1 MKTQR
6 ILGILWLALFTFII
20 AFWLWKFATRTNMSS
35 DLGFHTFAS
44 PVYLFGVI
52 ASFFLIRGAQWAR
65 IAIGIIAL
73 LFAVLVF
80 WLFWK
85 SWSWHGVDGCL
96 GIFALVSAVILL
108 FPRRHA
114 VA

>member
-6 ILGILWLALFTFII
+6 ILGILWLALFTFIGVLC
-20 AFWLWKFATRTNMSS
+20 LWKVMKKDDVSSLGCRPFAF
-35 DLGFHTFAS
+35 L
-44 PVYLFGVI
+44 VYIFGAI
-52 ASFFLIRGAQWAR
+52 TSFFLMRGAWWAR

-73 LFAVLVF
+73 VLAVLVIYF
-80 WLFWK
+80 MWK
-85 SWSWHGVDGCL
+85 SGRWHGLDGCL
-96 GIFALVSAVILL
+96 GIFALVSAPILL

>member
-6 ILGILWLALFTFII
+6 ILGILWLAFCSFII
-20 AFWLWKFATRTNMSS
+20 VFWLWKFMNNIQP
-35 DLGFHTFAS
+35 LVGYFQIFAS
-44 PVYLFGVI
+44 VVYLFGAV
-52 ASFFLIRGAQWAR
+52 ASIFLFRGARWAR

-73 LFAVLVF
+73 STAILVIWEIWNMGRWPVWDGYF
-80 WLFWK
+80 
-85 SWSWHGVDGCL
+85 GVFG
-96 GIFALVSAVILL
+96 LVSAVILL